1 MGKEEDMSVYEGI
14 LNFEEELR
22 IKYKKEFA
30 EEIALA
36 RELFDIFFE
45 ANDINLKQWHLKQER
60 RVALDLINRTFNSLH
75 AGLKLILEGMP
86 SQGIAFLRDTIECT
100 NHIKLFE
107 EDTVYRD
114 RWCRGEVFFPR
125 DIQSRMKKLGI
136 SSPSLNEDYKLL
148 SKAYI
153 HPSKVGVASHTLNW
167 YPSPGEH
174 IVIYSYGGI
183 DDLYQVRSA
192 ILLALTFTYEAI
204 CFIWVEMYPIGKD
217 TSPQWHERLAK
228 ARNRIYSLQTRVR
241 QEQLNYHIEQYT
253 TVRRILEDYF
263 KLL

>member
-1 MGKEEDMSVYEGI
+1 MSVYEGI

-22 IKYKKEFA
+22 AKYKQEFA

-36 RELFDIFFE
+36 CELFDIFFE
-45 ANDINLKQWHLKQER
+45 ANDIYLKQWQER
-60 RVALDLINRTFNSLH
+60 LEHRVTLELINRTFNSLH

-86 SQGIAFLRDTIECT
+86 SQGIAFLRDTIECA

-183 DDLYQVRSA
+183 DDVYQIRSA
-192 ILLALTFTYEAI
+192 ILLALVFIYRVI
-204 CFIWVEMYPIGKD
+204 YFIWEEMYPIDKD
-217 TSPQWHERLAK
+217 TYPQWYERIAK
-228 ARNRIYSLQTRVR
+228 ARKRIDSLQAKVG
-241 QEQLNYHIEQYT
+241 QESLNYHIEQYT
-253 TVRRILEDYF
+253 TVREILDDYF
-263 KLL
+263 RLL